1 MTIQFTIFRIIEI
14 QTILV
19 FNSMKSF
26 KIILLSIFIFSSS
39 FSQTD
44 EYIFKQL
51 TDADGLSQSTI
62 FAMIQDREGY
72 LWLGTIDGLNRYDGY
87 EFRVYVNDAS
97 NASSISDNF
106 ISALYED
113 SDGFIWVGTVN
124 GYLNYFDR
132 KTEIFERY
140 FVNDF
145 FSMIKNPEVDFYDYP
160 LAFSRNQINT
170 ITAIAEDDEGYLWI
184 GTWGNGLIKFD
195 RKEGRG
201 THFHNDPN
209 NPLSLSSDRV
219 IDIISDRNNDL
230 WIATFGG
237 GLNKLVRDN
246 LNANEQ
252 SKVQSTNFVRYRSIE
267 SSNSSISDDKT
278 ICLFE
283 DKVGNI
289 WIGTFYGGLNKLDTI
304 NKTLPPDKAVFKY
317 YLENKKL
324 SNSISDNTVMAITQD
339 FEGYLWIG
347 TFGGG
352 IDRFEIDK
360 EIFTNFSKLSSRQN
374 PFSDVEILSLFVD
387 RSGILWAG
395 SHLGKGVTKIQKS
408 KLKFEIINSNSSG
421 NLKLNDDIVW
431 SLFKD
436 SKNNLW
442 VGTYRG
448 GVNVLNF
455 NSNQTRI
462 FKKLP
467 EQINSISDN
476 HIRSINEDKFGN
488 IWIGTYNGGLNRIDK
503 SGQKID
509 VFKNESEDS
518 NSLSANQVLDIYV
531 ESERTIWVATFGGG
545 LNKLSF
551 DDNSS
556 GVPKFKVYKHN
567 PSDPNSLSDDR
578 VYIIFKDSKNNF
590 LVGTYGGGLNRFHDE
605 IEKFEVIFPATQK
618 SREALNVKVISLLE
632 ASDNSIWIGTSGSG
646 LNKLDILTMS
656 VQNFSLAQGLNSAV
670 VYGILEDNESNLWL
684 STDAGIFLFD
694 TEKNRFT
701 QFGIDDGVQSME
713 FSGGAYFKDKDGI
726 MYFGGIN
733 GFNFFNPDSI
743 KINQY
748 VPPVVI
754 SSIKVLDIRVK
765 GEPDELILSHNQN
778 FITIEFSALDF
789 SIPKQNKYSYILQGV
804 QDSWITTDGLRRIA
818 TYTNLPP
825 GEFTFLVKGT
835 NEDGIWNETPASI
848 KIIITPPF
856 WQTWW
861 FVTLVVIIIVLLIYY
876 IGTVRI
882 KSQLEIEKLK
892 LKIASDL
899 HDNIGA
905 GLTEIA
911 ILSEVTERSEGHSSS
926 VVKKELQKIGET
938 ARQLVD
944 SMSDIVWV
952 VNPQRDSLYD
962 LIVKL
967 KDSYNEFFG
976 SIGISFQ
983 VNNIEKSDDIKLP
996 MEYKQNL
1003 LLMFK
1008 EAINN
1013 AIKHSSCKRIILGA
1027 SYKNDTIEIILK
1039 DDGKGFDSNK
1049 LKFGN
1054 GIKNMENRANKIKGK
1069 LHWETEIGKGTTIIF
1084 SGKLGKL
1091 NRLKSLLK

>member
-1 MTIQFTIFRIIEI
+1 
-14 QTILV
+14 
-19 FNSMKSF
+19 MKSL
-26 KIILLSIFIFSSS
+26 KIILFSLLLLSPL
-39 FSQTD
+39 FSQTE
-44 EYIFKQL
+44 EYIFRQL

-62 FAMIQDREGY
+62 FSMIQDEDGY

-87 EFRVYVNDAS
+87 EFRVYVNDPS
-97 NASSISDNF
+97 DASSISDNF

-113 SDGFIWVGTVN
+113 SDGFIWIGTVN
-124 GYLNYFDR
+124 GYVNCFDR
-132 KTEIFERY
+132 KTEVFKRY

-145 FSMIKNPEVDFYDYP
+145 FSTINNSGTDFYDYP

-170 ITAIAEDDEGYLWI
+170 ITSITEDDEGYLWL

-195 RKEGRG
+195 KKTNKGIH
-201 THFHNDPN
+201 HFSDPD
-209 NPLSLSSDRV
+209 NPFSLSSNRV
-219 IDIISDRNNDL
+219 TDLILDSNDDL

-237 GLNKLVRDN
+237 GLNKLAKENSNGNNKSNSQTTRF
-246 LNANEQ
+246 L
-252 SKVQSTNFVRYRSIE
+252 RYRSSE
-267 SSNSSISDDKT
+267 SNKFSISDDKT
-278 ICLFE
+278 ISLFE
-283 DKVGNI
+283 DNTGNI
-289 WIGTFYGGLNKLDTI
+289 WIGTFYGGLNKIDAN
-304 NKTLPPDKAVFKY
+304 NKTQPSDKTRFKHFQKNY
-317 YLENKKL
+317 KPGR
-324 SNSISDNTVMAITQD
+324 SISENTVMAIQQD
-339 FEGYLWIG
+339 SAGYLWIG

-352 IDRFEIDK
+352 IDRLDLNTET
-360 EIFTNFSKLSSRQN
+360 FTNFSKLSSRQN
-374 PFSDVEILSLFVD
+374 LFSDVEILSLFVD
-387 RSGILWAG
+387 RSGLLWAG

-408 KLKFEIINSNSSG
+408 KLKFEIINSNSPG

-467 EQINSISDN
+467 GQINSISDN
-476 HIRSINEDKFGN
+476 HIRSISEDKFGN
-488 IWIGTYNGGLNRIDK
+488 IWIGTYNGGLNRIDITAK
-503 SGQKID
+503 KID
-509 VFKNESEDS
+509 VFKNEPENP

-551 DDNSS
+551 DNNSS
-556 GVPKFKVYKHN
+556 GVPEFKVYKHN
-567 PSDPNSLSDDR
+567 PSEPHSLSDDR
-578 VYIIFKDSKNNF
+578 VYSILKDSKNNF
-590 LVGTYGGGLNRFHDE
+590 WVGTYGGGLNRFYE
-605 IEKFEVIFPATQK
+605 ETEKFEVIFPATQK
-618 SREALNVKVISLLE
+618 SREALNVKVLSLME

-646 LNKLDILTMS
+646 LNKLDIVTMS

-670 VYGILEDNESNLWL
+670 VYGILEDNKNNLWL

-694 TEKNRFT
+694 TDKNRFT

-726 MYFGGIN
+726 IYFGGIN
-733 GFNFFNPDSI
+733 GFNFFNPDSVR
-743 KINQY
+743 INQY

-754 SSIKVLDIRVK
+754 SSIKVMDIRVK
-765 GEPDELILSHNQN
+765 GEPDELILSYNQN

-789 SIPKQNKYSYILQGV
+789 SIPKQNKYSYIMQGV
-804 QDSWITTDGLRRIA
+804 QNSWITTDGLRRIA

-911 ILSEVTERSEGHSSS
+911 ILSEVTERSEEHSSS
-926 VVKKELQKIGET
+926 VVKKELQKISET

-1013 AIKHSSCKRIILGA
+1013 AIKHSGCKRIILGA
-1027 SYKNDTIEIILK
+1027 SYKNDIIEIILK

-1049 LKFGN
+1049 VKFGN

-1069 LHWETEIGKGTTIIF
+1069 LSLKTEIGKGTTIIF
-1084 SGKLGKL
+1084 SGKLGRL

>member
-1 MTIQFTIFRIIEI
+1 
-14 QTILV
+14 
-19 FNSMKSF
+19 MKSF
-26 KIILLSIFIFSSS
+26 KIILFSILFFSSS

-44 EYIFKQL
+44 EYIFRQL

-62 FAMIQDREGY
+62 FAVIQDREGF

-97 NASSISDNF
+97 NTSSISDNF

-124 GYLNYFDR
+124 GYLNCFDR
-132 KTEIFERY
+132 KTEVFKRY

-145 FSMIKNPEVDFYDYP
+145 FETIKNPESAFYDYP

-195 RKEGRG
+195 RNEGRG

-246 LNANEQ
+246 FNTNEQ
-252 SKVQSTNFVRYRSIE
+252 SKVQSANFVRYRSLE
-267 SSNSSISDDKT
+267 SNKSSLSDDKT

-360 EIFTNFSKLSSRQN
+360 ETFINFSKISSPQN
-374 PFSDVEILSLFVD
+374 SFSDLEILSLFVD

-395 SHLGKGVTKIQKS
+395 SHLGEGVTKIQKYYS
-408 KLKFEIINSNSSG
+408 KFESINSRSAGS
-421 NLKLNDDIVW
+421 LKLNDDVVW

-436 SKNNLW
+436 SKENLW

-455 NSNQTRI
+455 GSNQSKI
-462 FKKLP
+462 YKKIP
-467 EQINSISDN
+467 DQPNGISDN
-476 HIRSINEDKFGN
+476 HIRSIAEDRLGN
-488 IWIGTYNGGLNRIDK
+488 IWIGTYSGGLNRIDK
-503 SGQKID
+503 SGQKVEI
-509 VFKNESEDS
+509 FKNEPGNS

-531 ESERTIWVATFGGG
+531 QSENEIWVATFGGG
-545 LNKLSF
+545 LNKLTF
-551 DDNSS
+551 DENSS
-556 GVPKFKVYKHN
+556 GTPEFKTYRKN
-567 PSDPNSLSDDR
+567 PSNPNSLSDDR
-578 VYIIFKDSKNNF
+578 VYTILKDSKENF
-590 LVGTYGGGLNRFHDE
+590 WIGTYGGGLNKFDE
-605 IEKFEVIFPATQK
+605 QKGTFEVFSTNPKNPQ
-618 SREALNVKVISLLE
+618 SALSEKILSIYESL
-632 ASDNSIWIGTSGSG
+632 NSILWIGTSGGG
-646 LNKLDILTMS
+646 LHQFNPETNSFKNYS
-656 VQNFSLAQGLNSAV
+656 SAQGLTSSV
-670 VYGILEDNESNLWL
+670 VYGILEDSNANLWL
-684 STDAGIFLFD
+684 STDDGIFLFNID
-694 TEKNRFT
+694 TEKFT
-701 QFGIDDGVQSME
+701 QFGIEDGVQSLE
-713 FSGGAYFKDKDGI
+713 FSGGAYFKGSDGN
-726 MYFGGIN
+726 MFFGGIN
-733 GFNFFNPDSI
+733 GFNYFNPDSI
-743 KINQY
+743 TINQY

-754 SSIKVLDIRVK
+754 SNIKVMDERIS
-765 GEPDELILSHNQN
+765 GEPEELILSYDQN
-778 FITIEFSALDF
+778 FISIEFSALDF
-789 SIPKQNKYSYILQGV
+789 SVPKRNRYSYILEGFQK
-804 QDSWITTDGLRRIA
+804 SWTFTDGSSRTAI
-818 TYTNLPP
+818 YTNLPA
-825 GEFTFLVKGT
+825 GEFTFRVKGS
-835 NEDGIWNETPASI
+835 NSDGIWSENAASI
-848 KIIITPPF
+848 RIIINPPF
-856 WQTWW
+856 FQTWW
-861 FVTLVVIIIVLLIYY
+861 FVTLIVIIIVFFIYY
-876 IGTVRI
+876 LGTIRV

-905 GLTEIA
+905 GLTEIS
-911 ILSEVTERSEGHSSS
+911 ILSEVAERSEGHSSS
-926 VVKKELQKIGET
+926 IVKKDLQKISET

-952 VNPQRDSLYD
+952 VNPQRDSLHD

-967 KDSYNEFFG
+967 KDSYNEFFS

-983 VNNIEKSDDIKLP
+983 VNNVEKSDDIKLP
-996 MEYKQNL
+996 MDYKQNL

-1013 AIKHSSCKRIILGA
+1013 AIKYSGCRKLTLEAFYENDII
-1027 SYKNDTIEIILK
+1027 KIVLK
-1039 DDGKGFDSNK
+1039 DDGTGFDLNK
-1049 LKFGN
+1049 VKFGN

-1069 LHWETEIGKGTTIIF
+1069 LSWESKVGQGTSVIF
-1084 SGKLGKL
+1084 SGKLGKI
-1091 NRLKSLLK
+1091 NRIKSLIN